1 MPVCIYINVCI
12 YMYMF
17 KHVCR
22 YVYTCMASTVFAVFS
37 FFHFFFATHGTP
49 TSMRLS
55 SFSFS
60 LFCLIFC
67 LLFLFFFGR
76 FSFSFGIR
84 HREERRMPLF
94 FSLFFPLFFPLFRST
109 ASTAWHMPSRIAANA
124 EPHTG
129 RLTQFMILIL
139 ILIFNIFFSFQNV
152 QNGHLPAQSH
162 IWDT

>member
-1 MPVCIYINVCI
+1 MYAGMYI
-12 YMYMF
+12 
-17 KHVCR
+17 HVWLQP
-22 YVYTCMASTVFAVFS
+22 SLP
-37 FFHFFFATHGTP
+37 FFLFFVLFFFATHGTP